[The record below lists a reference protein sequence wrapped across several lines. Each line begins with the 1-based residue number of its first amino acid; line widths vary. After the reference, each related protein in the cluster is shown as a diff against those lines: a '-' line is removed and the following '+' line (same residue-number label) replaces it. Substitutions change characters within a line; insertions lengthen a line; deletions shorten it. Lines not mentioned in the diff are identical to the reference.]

1 MQAPISSKLRK
12 DVKKLMQIRL
22 SEMAKLMK
30 EFYNKK
36 AQEGTPLDLK
46 ALQKDPHALLEFQRY
61 SNEVMTSKRYE
72 LLIPKDIK
80 FERVDANGVP
90 CDWITCPNCEENKVL
105 FWLFGGGYVMGDLET
120 RKIFPFIIGREAK
133 IRSLL
138 VGYRIAPEHP
148 FPAAL
153 DDAVTAY
160 RWLISTGISP
170 NNIIIGGAS
179 AGGGLAVALLLKL
192 RELDLFLPAGA
203 VLLSPWTD
211 LACTGESWDINAE
224 YEAGMPKEALVWM
237 ANVYSKDENP
247 KNPLVSPL
255 YGNLEGL
262 PPMLIHAGNCERLRD
277 DSVILA
283 ERATSVGVNV
293 ELKVWDD
300 MLHVFQQFYDF
311 LPESN
316 QSIEE
321 IGEFIHKIL
330 N

>member
-1 MQAPISSKLRK
+1 MQVPISSKLRK
-12 DVKKLMQIRL
+12 DVKKIMQIRMA
-22 SEMAKLMK
+22 EMAKLIK

-36 AQEGTPLDLK
+36 AQEGKPLDFK
-46 ALQKDPHALLEFQRY
+46 VLQKDPLALLEFQRY
-61 SNEVMTSKRYE
+61 AMEVMILQRNA
-72 LLIPKDIK
+72 LIPKDIK
-80 FERVDANGVP
+80 FERIDANGVP
-90 CDWITCPNCEENKVL
+90 CDWVTCPNCEENKVL
-105 FWLFGGGYVMGDLET
+105 LWLFGGGYVMGTLET
-120 RKIFPFIIGREAK
+120 RKNFPFLIGREGK

-153 DDAVTAY
+153 DDAVIAY
-160 RWLISTGISP
+160 RWLTSTGILP

-192 RELDLFLPAGA
+192 RDLNLSLPAGA

-211 LACTGESWDINAE
+211 LTCTGDSWDINAE
-224 YEAGMPKEALVWM
+224 YEAGVPKEFLVWM
-237 ANVYSKDENP
+237 GKAYLKDEDP
-247 KNPLVSPL
+247 KNPLASPL
-255 YGNLEGL
+255 YGNLENL

-277 DSVILA
+277 DSTKLA
-283 ERATSVGVNV
+283 ERAKSAGVDV

-321 IGEFIHKIL
+321 IGQYIHKIL

>member
-12 DVKKLMQIRL
+12 DVKKLMQLRM

-30 EFYNKK
+30 EYYNKK

-46 ALQKDPHALLEFQRY
+46 ALQKDPLALLEFLRY
-61 SNEVMTSKRYE
+61 SNEVMILQRNA
-72 LLIPKDIK
+72 LIPKDIK
-80 FERVDANGVP
+80 FERIDANGVP
-90 CDWITCPNCEENKVL
+90 CDWVTCPNCEENKVL
-105 FWLFGGGYVMGDLET
+105 LWLFGGGYVMGTLET
-120 RKIFPFIIGREAK
+120 RKIFPSLIGPEGK

-153 DDAVTAY
+153 EDAVTAY
-160 RWLISTGISP
+160 RWLVSTGISP

-192 RELDLFLPAGA
+192 RELSLSLPAGV

-211 LACTGESWDINAE
+211 LAGTGDSWNTNAE
-224 YEAGMPKEALVWM
+224 YEPGMTKEMLDWM
-237 ANVYSKDENP
+237 AKAYLKDEDP
-247 KNPLVSPL
+247 KHPLASPL
-255 YGNLEGL
+255 YGNLENF

-277 DSVILA
+277 DSIRLA
-283 ERATSVGVNV
+283 ERGKSAGVNV

-300 MLHVFQQFYDF
+300 MLHVFQQFHGF

-321 IGEFIHKIL
+321 IGKFIHKIL

>member
-12 DVKKLMQIRL
+12 DVKKLLQIRL
-22 SEMAKLMK
+22 SEMARLMK
-30 EFYNKK
+30 EFFNKK
-36 AQEGTPLDLK
+36 EQEGTPLDLK
-46 ALQKDPHALLEFQRY
+46 SLQKDPIALLEFQRY
-61 SNEVMTSKRYE
+61 SMEIITLKRYE
-72 LLIPKDIK
+72 TLIPKDIK
-80 FERVDANGVP
+80 FERIDANGVP
-90 CDWITCPNCEENKVL
+90 CDWVTCPNCEENKVL
-105 FWLFGGGYVMGDLET
+105 LWLFGGGYTMGSLET
-120 RKIFPFIIGREAK
+120 RKIFPFLIGRAGNL
-133 IRSLL
+133 RSLL

-160 RWLISTGISP
+160 KWLISTGISP

-192 RELDLFLPAGA
+192 RELDLSLPAGA

-211 LACTGESWDINAE
+211 LAGTGDSWNTNAE
-224 YEAGMPKEALVWM
+224 YEPGMTKEMLDWM
-237 ANVYSKDENP
+237 AKAYLKDEDP
-247 KNPLVSPL
+247 KHPLASPL
-255 YGNLEGL
+255 YGNFETL

-277 DSVILA
+277 DSVRLA
-283 ERATSVGVNV
+283 ERAKSAGIDVK
-293 ELKVWDD
+293 LKVWDD
-300 MLHVFQQFYDF
+300 MLHVFQQFHGF

-321 IGEFIHKIL
+321 IGKFIKKIL

>member
-12 DVKKLMQIRL
+12 DVKKLVQLRL
-22 SEMAKLMK
+22 SEMAKVMK
-30 EFYNKK
+30 DFYNKK
-36 AQEGTPLDLK
+36 AQEGNPLDLK
-46 ALQKDPHALLEFQRY
+46 TIQKDPIALLEFMRY
-61 SNEVMTSKRYE
+61 FNEVMTLQKSE
-72 LLIPKDIK
+72 LIPKDIK

-90 CDWITCPNCEENKVL
+90 CDWVSCPNCEENKVL
-105 FWLFGGGYVMGDLET
+105 LWLFGGGYVMGTLET
-120 RKIFPFIIGREAK
+120 RKTFPFLIGREGK

-179 AGGGLAVALLLKL
+179 AGGGLAVALLLKI
-192 RELDLFLPAGA
+192 RELNLSLPAGA
-203 VLLSPWTD
+203 VLLSPWAD
-211 LACTGESWDINAE
+211 LACTGDSWDINAE
-224 YEAGMPKEALVWM
+224 YEAGMTREMLDWM
-237 ANVYSKDENP
+237 AKAYLKDEEP
-247 KNPLVSPL
+247 KNPLASPI
-255 YGNLEGL
+255 YGNLENI
-262 PPMLIHAGNCERLRD
+262 PPMLIHTGNCERLRD
-277 DSVILA
+277 DSVRLA
-283 ERATSVGVNV
+283 ECAKSAGVDV

-300 MLHVFQQFYDF
+300 MLHVFQQFYD
-311 LPESN
+311 LIPESN

-321 IGEFIHKIL
+321 IGDYIHKIL